1 MNIQKTLTS
10 VLTVLSAASLLSA
23 SAAPL
28 PVPPTPQA
36 AQQESA
42 QHVAPHGPLTVSYY
56 DGNPAQ
62 GGKLLKTIILQE
74 RIMPKEGSAGH
85 HPMLAPKGMPKDHM
99 KPENH
104 MKSENHM
111 MGKDSLKRSHHSHHG
126 HVRLDELRAQAPAGA
141 TFAVVRD
148 GEGHSRTYDLRRAE
162 RHQKRH

>member
-74 RIMPKEGSAGH
+74 RVMPQEGSAGH
-85 HPMLAPKGMPKDHM
+85 QPIPAPKGMPKDH
-99 KPENH
+99 KIPENH
-104 MKSENHM
+104 KMPQDHNMAGQE
-111 MGKDSLKRSHHSHHG
+111 GVKRSHHG
-126 HVRLDELRAQAPAGA
+126 RVRLAELRAQAPADA

-148 GEGHSRTYDLRRAE
+148 GEGHSRTYDLRHPK